1 MADPTSRPSRPAAP
15 APLWAGERVTREHL
29 TFAAPFRV
37 EGPLGE
43 CPAGTFE
50 VETVE
55 ELIDG
60 LSFPVYRIVST
71 SVVLPVPR
79 AASSARQMV
88 RLDPALVRAA
98 RAASGPVEPS

>member
-1 MADPTSRPSRPAAP
+1 MADPTSRPSETGAP
-15 APLWAGERVTREHL
+15 APLWPGERVKRERL

-71 SVVLPVPR
+71 SVVLPVPN
-79 AASSARQMV
+79 APSSCQMV
-88 RLDPALVRAA
+88 RLDPALVQAA
-98 RAASGPVEPS
+98 REASGPVETS